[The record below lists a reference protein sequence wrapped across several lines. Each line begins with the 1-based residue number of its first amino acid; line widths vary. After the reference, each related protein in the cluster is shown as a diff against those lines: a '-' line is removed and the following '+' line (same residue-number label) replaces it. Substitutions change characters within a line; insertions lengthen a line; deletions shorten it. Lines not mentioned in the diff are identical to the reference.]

1 MYDRFSDA
9 QKVVHD
15 LEAFGVP
22 SSDISMVSNADRS
35 GDVTGDVPD
44 DRTNRSGAG
53 GAAGAVAGTAIGG
66 GLGLAAGLGA
76 LAIPGVGPV
85 VAAGWL
91 IATLAGAGVGAA
103 AGGLVGGLTGAGIS
117 KEEADVYAEGVRGGG
132 TLVTVRATD
141 SEAPRIEEIMG
152 RHSPVDWRQRRAS
165 YGDSWTGFDETRTVA
180 VDPVDDVRPRGVL
193 DERVTGVPQ
202 PGADGAFAPGTNP
215 GRRL

>member
-1 MYDRFSDA
+1 MYDSFSDA

-22 SSDISMVSNADRS
+22 SSEISMISNSERS
-35 GDVTGDVPD
+35 GDTTDSDTTSRAG
-44 DRTNRSGAG
+44 TG
-53 GAAGAVAGTAIGG
+53 GATGAVAGTAIGG
-66 GLGLAAGLGA
+66 GLGLAAGIGA

-91 IATLAGAGVGAA
+91 VALLAGAGVGAA
-103 AGGLVGGLTGAGIS
+103 AGGLVGALTGAGIS

-141 SEAPRIEEIMG
+141 AEAPRIEEIMG

-165 YGDSWTGFDETRTVA
+165 YGENWTGFDETRTVS
-180 VDPVDDVRPRGVL
+180 VDPVEPVQPRGVV
-193 DERVTGVPQ
+193 DGRVTGVPE
-202 PGADGAFAPGTNP
+202 PSVDGAFTPGTNP
-215 GRRL
+215 GRRP